1 MKIQANT
8 QFRLLA
14 IYISAIEVLAAM
26 WLIYVAIFLLFN
38 GLFKSIF
45 ALPSFIWEPF
55 MDWLVPANPPLD
67 DFYRVINQRVIITTV
82 ILILPQL
89 LALKL
94 LGTFRKFRK
103 QSLAFLLVSLLLS
116 FWFLF
121 VLSRNYI
128 RCDGGL

>member
-1 MKIQANT
+1 MKANT

-14 IYISAIEVLAAM
+14 IYISAIEILAAM
-26 WLIYVAIFLLFN
+26 FLLCVAIFLLFK
-38 GLFKSIF
+38 GLFESIF
-45 ALPSFIWEPF
+45 SLPSFIWEPF
-55 MDWLVPANPPLD
+55 IDWLVPANPPLD

-82 ILILPQL
+82 IMILPQV
-89 LALKL
+89 LALHL

-121 VLSRNYI
+121 ILSRNYI

>member
-14 IYISAIEVLAAM
+14 IYISAIEVLVAM
-26 WLIYVAIFLLFN
+26 WLIYVAIFLS
-38 GLFKSIF
+38 FKSIF

-82 ILILPQL
+82 ISILPQL

-116 FWFLF
+116 FWFLL